1 MRVFI
6 ITQDEPVYTPVYLA
20 KIIQKS
26 SHSIVGITA
35 LSPSGHIGWVNLA
48 KQRLDVYGP
57 VDFMKAVSLYGFSRL
72 MSYWPIGKSGNR
84 FYSVARLAAYYSIP
98 LYPCSNI
105 NAKEY
110 ICRLRELD
118 IDIVLSVAANQRFKR
133 ELLDVPRLACLNV
146 HSALLPKYRG
156 LDGIFWALVHGE
168 TQVGVTVHLMNE
180 DFDDGAIVGQ
190 QPFEVSPNDTLHSLY
205 FKAIEVGSTLLS
217 QVLDQFDSGTVLTKT
232 NDIAEGSYFSWPNG
246 EAARRFRAQGR
257 RFF

>member
-1 MRVFI
+1 
-6 ITQDEPVYTPVYLA
+6 
-20 KIIQKS
+20 
-26 SHSIVGITA
+26 
-35 LSPSGHIGWVNLA
+35 
-48 KQRLDVYGP
+48 
-57 VDFMKAVSLYGFSRL
+57 VDFVKAVSLYGISRL
-72 MSYWPIGKSGNR
+72 MNYWPLRESDNR
-84 FYSVARLAAYYSIP
+84 FYSVTRLAAYYSIP

-105 NAKEY
+105 NEKEY
-110 ICRLRELD
+110 TCRLGELD
-118 IDIVLSVAANQRFKR
+118 IDIILSVAANQRFKR

-156 LDGIFWALVHGE
+156 LDGIFWALAHGE

-205 FKAIEVGSTLLS
+205 FKAIEIGSTLLS
-217 QVLDQFDSGTVLTKT
+217 QVLDQFDSGTVHRKT